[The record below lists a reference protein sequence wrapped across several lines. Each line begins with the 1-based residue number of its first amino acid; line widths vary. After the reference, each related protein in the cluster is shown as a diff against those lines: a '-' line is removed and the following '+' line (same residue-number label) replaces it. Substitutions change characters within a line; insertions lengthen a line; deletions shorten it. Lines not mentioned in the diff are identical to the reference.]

1 MFMISYAF
9 YVLSPTDKT
18 VDDFFEGVFQKH
30 IITIRYSFIK
40 KDIDFYTDNVLATNT

>member
-18 VDDFFEGVFQKH
+18 VDDFFEGIFQKH

-40 KDIDFYTDNVLATNT
+40 NIDFYTENVLATNT